1 MSVFG
6 YFTES
11 ARLER
16 LEDTGTTIL
25 RVGAGL
31 MMLYGHG
38 LPKLMDFSAKSATFS
53 DPLGI
58 GSAPSLAL
66 ATFAEVVCAGLLIPG
81 LFTRLAALLLAITM
95 MVAGFIQHASDDF
108 ARKEKALAY
117 LVIFLALACTG
128 PGRFSVDH
136 VFRHRR

>member
-16 LEDTGTTIL
+16 LEDTGVAIL
-25 RVGAGL
+25 RVGAGFL
-31 MMLYGHG
+31 MLYGHG
-38 LPKLMDFSAKSATFS
+38 IPKVRRFSDLQSSFG

-58 GSAPSLAL
+58 GATPSLVL
-66 ATFAEVVCAGLLIPG
+66 AIFAEVVCAALLIPG
-81 LFTRLAALLLAITM
+81 LYARLAALPLALTM
-95 MVAGFIQHASDDF
+95 MVAGLIHHASDDF
-108 ARKEKALAY
+108 ARKEKALVY

-128 PGRFSVDH
+128 PGRYSVDH